1 MFSAQLSSAIWKP
14 NARANS
20 PTRTFARNLAGF
32 YCQNFQKLIKNFR
45 FLDFCA
51 LADALDAISQIHFIF
66 KNEIYHHQ
74 FLSKIENRLCELK
87 TWKSLFTSQV
97 KNKASKIAFV
107 LQHFQTFG
115 YFPKKF
121 IR

>member
-1 MFSAQLSSAIWKP
+1 MFCNKK
-14 NARANS
+14 
-20 PTRTFARNLAGF
+20 F
-32 YCQNFQKLIKNFR
+32 YKEKFR

-74 FLSKIENRLCELK
+74 FLAKIENRLCELK